1 MAVWEFLWQLIT
13 TFGSLIAAPF
23 QSFDML
29 WIIVPVYLNWVFTEI
44 YQEKHG
50 TSLGNAISNGVVA
63 LWVGIDWA
71 RTSVNF
77 FMDIKPT
84 WSALLL
90 KLLISLTMVAYGL
103 VIIVWGIKAKKT
115 TRLIGRIREVT
126 YFTFIFTPIIYGAIG
141 LDWMIFLTAIIFFPI
156 FYFLV
161 ELLLRFVPNPTTYEE
176 EEKEELE
183 TLEKEGKV
191 PSSSPQPDYS
201 SPPGNYP
208 DYPSTYPSAPS
219 STYPPSS
226 YPPRDY
232 SKDRYGQQR

>member
-71 RTSVNF
+71 RTSVNDF
-77 FMDIKPT
+77 TGI
-84 WSALLL
+84 WSPLLL
-90 KLLISLTMVAYGL
+90 KLLIAMVMVAYGF

-115 TRLIGRIREVT
+115 TKLIGRIREVT
-126 YFTFIFTPIIYGAIG
+126 YFTLIFTPLIYGAIEFG
-141 LDWMIFLTAIIFFPI
+141 WKVFLTALIFFPI
-156 FYFLV
+156 FYFVV
-161 ELLLRFVPNPTTYEE
+161 ELLLRFVPNPATYEE

-201 SPPGNYP
+201 SPPSSYP
-208 DYPSTYPSAPS
+208 EYPSTYPSSPS
-219 STYPPSS
+219 SPYPSSPYPPSDS
-226 YPPRDY
+226 
-232 SKDRYGQQR
+232 SQNRYGQQR

>member
-1 MAVWEFLWQLIT
+1 MAAWEFLWQLIT
-13 TFGSLIAAPF
+13 TFSSLIAAPF

-90 KLLISLTMVAYGL
+90 KLLISLIMVVYGL
-103 VIIVWGIKAKKT
+103 VIIIWGIKAKKT

-176 EEKEELE
+176 E
-183 TLEKEGKV
+183 
-191 PSSSPQPDYS
+191 
-201 SPPGNYP
+201 
-208 DYPSTYPSAPS
+208 
-219 STYPPSS
+219 
-226 YPPRDY
+226 
-232 SKDRYGQQR
+232 

>member
-1 MAVWEFLWQLIT
+1 MAAWEFLWQLIT
-13 TFGSLIAAPF
+13 TFSSLIAAPF

-90 KLLISLTMVAYGL
+90 KLLISLIMVVYGL
-103 VIIVWGIKAKKT
+103 VIIIWGIKAKKT

-208 DYPSTYPSAPS
+208 DYPSTYPSS
-219 STYPPSS
+219 SSYPASSPTSS

-232 SKDRYGQQR
+232 SKDRYG

>member
-1 MAVWEFLWQLIT
+1 MAAWEFLWQLIT
-13 TFGSLIAAPF
+13 TFSSLIAAPF

-84 WSALLL
+84 WSALIL
-90 KLLISLTMVAYGL
+90 KVLIYLIMVVYGL
-103 VIIVWGIKAKKT
+103 VIIIWGIKAKKT

-232 SKDRYGQQR
+232 SKDRYGQQK

>member
-1 MAVWEFLWQLIT
+1 MAPWEFLWQLIT
-13 TFGSLIAAPF
+13 TFGSLITAPF
-23 QSFDML
+23 QNFDML

-77 FMDIKPT
+77 FMDVKPT

-232 SKDRYGQQR
+232 SKDRYGQQK

>member
-90 KLLISLTMVAYGL
+90 KLLISLIMVAYGL
-103 VIIVWGIKAKKT
+103 VIIIWGIKAKKT

>member
-90 KLLISLTMVAYGL
+90 KLLISLIMVAYGL
-103 VIIVWGIKAKKT
+103 VIIIWGIKAKKT

-191 PSSSPQPDYS
+191 PTSSPQPDYS
-201 SPPGNYP
+201 SPSSNYQE
-208 DYPSTYPSAPS
+208 YPSTYPSAPS

-232 SKDRYGQQR
+232 SKDRYGQQK

>member
-1 MAVWEFLWQLIT
+1 MAVWEFLWQLLA

-44 YQEKHG
+44 YQEKRG

-71 RTSVNF
+71 RTGVNAF
-77 FMDIKPT
+77 IYVWWGT
-84 WSALLL
+84 LLP
-90 KLLISLTMVAYGL
+90 KLLIALLMVAYGL
-103 VIIVWGIKAKKT
+103 MIIIWGIKAKKT
-115 TRLIGRIREVT
+115 TKSIGRIREVT
-126 YFTFIFTPIIYGAIG
+126 YFTLIFTPLIYGAVEFG
-141 LDWMIFLTAIIFFPI
+141 WMVFLSAVIFFPI

-161 ELLLRFVPNPTTYEE
+161 ELLLRLVPNPATYEE

-191 PSSSPQPDYS
+191 PTSSQPDYS
-201 SPPGNYP
+201 SPP
-208 DYPSTYPSAPS
+208 
-219 STYPPSS
+219 PSS
-226 YPPRDY
+226 YTDY
-232 SKDRYGQQR
+232 SSSSLNYPAFPPTSSYPSSNYSSQNYNQQP

>member
-90 KLLISLTMVAYGL
+90 KLLISLIMVAYGL
-103 VIIVWGIKAKKT
+103 VIIIWGIKAKKT

-176 EEKEELE
+176 SSYFFASAGL
-183 TLEKEGKV
+183 LLSFQQLPRV
-191 PSSSPQPDYS
+191 SFNIPLCSVFFLPSFVL
-201 SPPGNYP
+201 SPP
-208 DYPSTYPSAPS
+208 
-219 STYPPSS
+219 
-226 YPPRDY
+226 RLF
-232 SKDRYGQQR
+232 KR

>member
-1 MAVWEFLWQLIT
+1 MAAWEFLWQLIT
-13 TFGSLIAAPF
+13 TFSSLIAAPF

-90 KLLISLTMVAYGL
+90 KLLISLIMVVYGL
-103 VIIVWGIKAKKT
+103 VIIIWGIKAKKT

-232 SKDRYGQQR
+232 SKDRYGQQK